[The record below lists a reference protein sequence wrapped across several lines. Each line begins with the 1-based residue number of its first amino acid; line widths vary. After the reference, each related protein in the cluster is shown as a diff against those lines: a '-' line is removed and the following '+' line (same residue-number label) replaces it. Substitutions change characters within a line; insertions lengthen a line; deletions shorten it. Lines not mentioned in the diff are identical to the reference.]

1 MNHSAISVAR
11 YILSRRQA
19 KGDAVTPMQ
28 LIKLVYIAQGYML
41 GQYGRPLFNEAV
53 QAWEYGPVVPSVYH
67 AVKNYR
73 SSPVVGISQFFD
85 SSVPFDDAE
94 RHVLDYVADAYGGVD
109 GLTLSNA
116 THQPGTP
123 WTTTWQ
129 VAGQN
134 APISNDLIE
143 NFYRRILQQPSHNAL

>member
-11 YILSRRQA
+11 YILDRLRA

-28 LIKLVYIAQGYML
+28 LIKLVYVAQGYML
-41 GQYGRPLFNEAV
+41 GRFGRPLFREAV

-67 AVKNYR
+67 AVKQYR
-73 SSPVVGISQFFD
+73 SSPVTHISEMFASGFNFD
-85 SSVPFDDAE
+85 ASE
-94 RHVLDYVADAYGGVD
+94 LGVLDYVADAYGPID

-123 WTTTWQ
+123 WSTTWLE
-129 VAGQN
+129 AGQN
-134 APISNDLIE
+134 APISNDVIE
-143 NFYRRILQQPSHNAL
+143 HFYRQILQQPSHSAL